1 MRRAKPM
8 LTRHYKSTSV
18 ALKACNCQIKSELVQ
33 FIPSLEYDLLL
44 MLEAQF
50 LIVFI
55 ILTSKLFSKSAAS
68 LNLFVN

>member
-1 MRRAKPM
+1 E
-8 LTRHYKSTSV
+8 V
-18 ALKACNCQIKSELVQ
+18 

-68 LNLFVN
+68 LNLFVYNSPKNSMHAEKKKRSK